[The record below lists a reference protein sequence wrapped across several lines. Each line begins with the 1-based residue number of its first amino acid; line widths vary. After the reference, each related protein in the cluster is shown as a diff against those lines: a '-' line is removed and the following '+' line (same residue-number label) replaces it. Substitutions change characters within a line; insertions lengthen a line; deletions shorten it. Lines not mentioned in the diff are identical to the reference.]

1 MPGDL
6 VRAKRITSAIVASSS
21 PIPAGL
27 QVRLPYHAQCL
38 ASGKT
43 ITKKSAKFL
52 VNITAAKGN
61 LDHIQ
66 LETSL
71 GDELDY
77 ILLLLEQGRS
87 DLILAAATQDS
98 VTQSEII
105 GRLSALLITETSH

>member
-27 QVRLPYHAQCL
+27 QVRLPITHNAWRP
-38 ASGKT
+38 GKQLL
-43 ITKKSAKFL
+43 KKSAKFL
-52 VNITAAKGN
+52 VNITAAKSN